1 MKTLP
6 TKAAILL
13 QGILTASALSVGDVR
28 PTVVVAGATGKAGS
42 AVVRS
47 LVESG
52 GVDVVALVR
61 SAERARALYGDG
73 SGVAIAEADYSD
85 TDALDAVLCQHPA
98 CRLFIACANGPQ
110 QARLEI
116 NLCEAAVRHG
126 AAYAVKL
133 STVTPVLEMK
143 VGGPYGAHL
152 ESEAALA
159 ASGLPFTVLR
169 PNLFMHMLAGDGF
182 LGLGLDEQG
191 KSEHP
196 FATARVSM
204 IDVRDVGACAAALL
218 AQPGSP
224 AESAHNGA
232 TYDLSGP
239 AAVAVG
245 DELAS
250 AVSAL
255 HPQPI
260 HVAPCTATEL
270 LTRRMPGLPAPL
282 ATNLEGFLAVLGG
295 ECSEV
300 TDTVER
306 LCGRPATSVEQFVN
320 EHASEFLPA
329 SYRRLLGRAAGSFG
343 EGAEVVTLPLAAELE
358 ALGEGELLIRVL
370 VAGVNGGA
378 DTFSV
383 TRAAPDA
390 KDLKLGAEGVGVVV
404 ACGGG
409 AEVAQFAVGEQVLF
423 LGGGYSEYVR
433 LGAKACFAPPP
444 AAATTAVVDPAELVA
459 LRISGLTAATALGRT
474 ATISKGDVVVVTACC
489 GATGSFAVQEAV
501 ARGATVVGTVGSE
514 EKAAAARA
522 LGVSRVVNYK
532 AEKLGAVL
540 AAEFPQGVAVAYEGV
555 GGALLKDVVDN
566 LAEDGTVL
574 LVGSIS
580 QYPHN
585 AEVEPHGIEGV
596 ADAMDIFRAGETV
609 DLGEGRSI
617 VGNVWGDAF
626 SALELDGQR
635 TLTAVRDNVYERH
648 GRGELTA
655 LVDDVRPGAP
665 RFVGVEQ
672 AAAAVAHMLAGRNV
686 GKVVVRVAWDSTP
699 AANP

>member
-1 MKTLP
+1 
-6 TKAAILL
+6 
-13 QGILTASALSVGDVR
+13 
-28 PTVVVAGATGKAGS
+28 
-42 AVVRS
+42 
-47 LVESG
+47 
-52 GVDVVALVR
+52 
-61 SAERARALYGDG
+61 
-73 SGVAIAEADYSD
+73 
-85 TDALDAVLCQHPA
+85 
-98 CRLFIACANGPQ
+98 
-110 QARLEI
+110 
-116 NLCEAAVRHG
+116 
-126 AAYAVKL
+126 
-133 STVTPVLEMK
+133 
-143 VGGPYGAHL
+143 
-152 ESEAALA
+152 
-159 ASGLPFTVLR
+159 
-169 PNLFMHMLAGDGF
+169 
-182 LGLGLDEQG
+182 
-191 KSEHP
+191 
-196 FATARVSM
+196 M

-224 AESAHNGA
+224 ADSAHNGA

-255 HPQPI
+255 RPQPV
-260 HVAPCTATEL
+260 HVAPCTASQL
-270 LTRRMPGLPAPL
+270 LARRMPGLPPPA
-282 ATNLEGFLAVLGG
+282 ATSLEGFLQVLGG

-300 TDTVER
+300 TDTVEM
-306 LCGRPATSVEQFVN
+306 LCGRPATSIEQFVN
-320 EHASEFLPA
+320 EHASAFLPT
-329 SYRRLLGRAAGSFG
+329 SYRRLLGHAAASFG
-343 EGAEVVTLPLAAELE
+343 EGAEVVTQPLAAELE
-358 ALGEGELLIRVL
+358 ALGEGELLIKVL

-390 KDLKLGAEGVGVVV
+390 KGFKLGAEGIGVIV

-409 AEVAQFAVGEQVLF
+409 AEAADFAVGERVLF

-433 LGAKACFAPPP
+433 LGATMCFAPPVKMP
-444 AAATTAVVDPAELVA
+444 ATAAAAADDDCDPAELVA

-474 ATISKGDVVVVTACC
+474 ATINKGDVVVVTACC

-514 EKAAAARA
+514 DKAAAARA

-540 AAEFPQGVAVAYEGV
+540 AADFPQGIAVAYEGV
-555 GGALLKDVVDN
+555 GGALLKDVVDS
-566 LAEDGTVL
+566 LADDGTIL

-585 AEVEPHGIEGV
+585 TEVEPHGIPGV

-609 DLGEGRSI
+609 DLGNGRSI

-626 SALELDGQR
+626 GALEPDGQR
-635 TLTAVRDNVYERH
+635 TLTAIRDSMYERH
-648 GRGELTA
+648 KRGELTA
-655 LVDDVRPGAP
+655 LVDDRQPGAP
-665 RFVGVEQ
+665 RFAGVEQ

-686 GKVVVRVAWDSTP
+686 GKVVVRVAWDSGP
-699 AANP
+699 VGVASR